1 LTSCPFIELL
11 EPALAALSDKNPNV
25 LKYTCKFIDEGVMQ
39 TNIDDLI
46 SIKGDLIPALVKLAN
61 HSDSEVRD
69 AILESLGL
77 LKGRLTEAL
86 VKSYFVDFNSQKQAK
101 VDEAASK
108 YVKTSFDIS

>member
-1 LTSCPFIELL
+1 
-11 EPALAALSDKNPNV
+11 
-25 LKYTCKFIDEGVMQ
+25 MQ